1 MISQHTCTPVGETHV
16 SPTVYI
22 GRSVDNAIRS
32 APRLAQGLIVKQ
44 LSRTLASLALQD
56 ASHTSSIRLAHT
68 ASGQP
73 YGEPGKGQPKVP
85 LSISHSG
92 PWAAVACAAHPV
104 GIDLQVYRGFSAGAQ
119 QHIFCDKAKPAS
131 VVTQTARWS
140 VCEAYLKSF
149 GRGLPFDLSDIAI
162 QKYNTSGTTEYGR
175 VYTHSASLAPAS
187 YWLWHT
193 LYFCCAVCIAGDWD
207 ITPTLSL
214 HIGK

>member
-1 MISQHTCTPVGETHV
+1 MISPHTSAPVGEACV

-32 APRLAQGLIVKQ
+32 VPRLAQGLVVKQ
-44 LSRTLASLALQD
+44 LSRTLATLALER
-56 ASHTSSIRLAHT
+56 ASPTSLIRLAHT
-68 ASGQP
+68 TNGQP

-119 QHIFCDKAKPAS
+119 QQIFCDKAKPISLVA
-131 VVTQTARWS
+131 QTARWS
-140 VCEAYLKSF
+140 VREAYLKSF
-149 GRGLPFDLSDIAI
+149 GRGLPFDLPDIAI
-162 QKYNTSGTTEYGR
+162 QKYNTRGATEYGR

-193 LYFCCAVCIAGDWD
+193 LYFCCAVCITGDWD
-207 ITPTLSL
+207 INPTLSF